1 MATEVHEILDRTTKK
16 GRVYYLVRWQG
27 FTADQDTWE
36 SRVELRQDGHFQ
48 HIQAFEHKRKQAED
62 KEFAERHGA
71 DANAD
76 KSPRK
81 GGRPSKSPSRGRSR
95 SVKRDPSAPRRARST
110 SRKAKVEVKDVDK
123 VAAPPPVVVD
133 LLASSNGVTSL
144 LAAPLLEPPSVFNS
158 SEESHVVHASSS
170 APSIAD
176 GSQADDESDVVFKPS
191 ASALPAA
198 AVDNSTVSQAVADLA
213 NQGWLLQAVGI
224 FVVFLAM
231 LGHALVPHIEAN
243 VPMSNEVKTTVLI
256 LTKTNSLPP
265 LVTLALVLRGRNNRL
280 KPYIYILF
288 VFHCQMDTMMFFQL
302 TFIYWGGC
310 SFHRGLSKWIAICL
324 VWRTAAEVILQ
335 LPDPQSL
342 YLSVSLL
349 CVGVADLG
357 ALAAVWSAVGGS
369 QPDYDVFAQ
378 TLAIFGFALLVFS
391 DSLLLPL
398 HQILVPLQPMRVLVM
413 SLATIFLSMS
423 SILAEV

>member
-1 MATEVHEILDRTTKK
+1 MC
-16 GRVYYLVRWQG
+16 VR
-27 FTADQDTWE
+27 ARRE

-62 KEFAERHGA
+62 KEFAERHGG

-265 LVTLALVLRGRNNRL
+265 LVTLALVLRGRNN
-280 KPYIYILF
+280 
-288 VFHCQMDTMMFFQL
+288 
-302 TFIYWGGC
+302 
-310 SFHRGLSKWIAICL
+310 
-324 VWRTAAEVILQ
+324 
-335 LPDPQSL
+335 
-342 YLSVSLL
+342 
-349 CVGVADLG
+349 
-357 ALAAVWSAVGGS
+357 
-369 QPDYDVFAQ
+369 
-378 TLAIFGFALLVFS
+378 
-391 DSLLLPL
+391 SLLLPL